1 MSSVE
6 SIDVEKVRKYN
17 EELKGLREQSSR
29 LVVQIEMSSNELKTL
44 CAELSAELGIEVN
57 ETNIEEVYESEL
69 SKLNMAL
76 NTGTAVLE
84 KIKNDTSGVTVG
96 GAVQPQ
102 HVASQQRVAV
112 ASNPVQQTVGSAM
125 VQAQPQMQTAQQV
138 MQTPQQQIQTQ
149 PAASQPQVQPQIQ
162 TPPMMGQQVQQMQTA
177 QSVAQ
182 TQQSSTGTMFM
193 PTMPVFVS
201 NGTPSNNAGNSNN
214 SHNSQPSFFGA
225 ASPIG
230 GVNNMGDIMQQM
242 LKESSS
248 DAQMLD
254 F

>member
-29 LVVQIEMSSNELKTL
+29 LGVQIEMSSNELKTL
-44 CAELSAELGIEVN
+44 CAELSTELGIEVN

-96 GAVQPQ
+96 GAVQSQ
-102 HVASQQRVAV
+102 QVASQQRVAV
-112 ASNPVQQTVGSAM
+112 ASNPVQQTVGSVM
-125 VQAQPQMQTAQQV
+125 VQVQPQIQTAQQV
-138 MQTPQQQIQTQ
+138 MQTPQPQIQTQ
-149 PAASQPQVQPQIQ
+149 P
-162 TPPMMGQQVQQMQTA
+162 MMAQQVQQMQTA

-193 PTMPVFVS
+193 PTMPGFVS